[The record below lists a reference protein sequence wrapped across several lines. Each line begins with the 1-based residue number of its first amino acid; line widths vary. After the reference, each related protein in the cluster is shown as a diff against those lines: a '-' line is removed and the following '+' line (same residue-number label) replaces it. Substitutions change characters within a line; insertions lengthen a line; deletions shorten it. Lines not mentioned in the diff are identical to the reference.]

1 MRFAPHMRGRLA
13 TLALALL
20 VLLGLISLAT
30 AARPRANAAAPVR
43 TARPAARDA
52 GCIHRTGIN
61 RCAPG
66 RFVTSPEDVVVS
78 PDGRFVYVASFG
90 NHAIAIFARNRRT
103 GRLTQLP
110 GRRGCMHHQPNDPR
124 PHRCSP
130 ARALGGPVALAL
142 SPGGQ
147 NLYVAAAEKR
157 RAQRLHA
164 QPPHGLAHQLPGAA
178 GCFSAPR
185 PAAVARSRAA

>member
-20 VLLGLISLAT
+20 VLLGLISLAH
-30 AARPRANAAAPVR
+30 ADRPRADAAAPSGRLVQ
-43 TARPAARDA
+43 PHGHA

-110 GRRGCMHHQPNDPR
+110 GRRGCMHHQPADPR
-124 PHRCSP
+124 PQPVQREHGRSA
-130 ARALGGPVALAL
+130 AR
-142 SPGGQ
+142 
-147 NLYVAAAEKR
+147 
-157 RAQRLHA
+157 
-164 QPPHGLAHQLPGAA
+164 
-178 GCFSAPR
+178 
-185 PAAVARSRAA
+185 